1 MSGTREE
8 NVFMARLAEQA
19 ERYEDMV
26 IYMNRVVD
34 MASTLSLDER
44 NLLSVAYKNSVG
56 VRRQSCRL
64 VVQMEREPGHEASVR
79 QAITAYRS
87 KVEEELTARCN
98 ECLNVLNRLIPS
110 ETAAEPKVF
119 YLKMKADYYRY
130 LAEFQTGEEH
140 RLKAQEAHTCYSEAS
155 EVAKEL
161 EPIHPVRLGL
171 ALNFSVFYYEVVS
184 DAQAAGRLA
193 KAAFDEAVEAMHNVD
208 ETTLD
213 DGLHDGLQPSTS
225 YKDSL
230 SIVHLLRDNLALWSS
245 NSSTDIIDGT
255 AVEEM

>member
-34 MASTLSLDER
+34 MASTLSLEER

-64 VVQMEREPGHEASVR
+64 VSLMEREQGHEESYC
-79 QAITAYRS
+79 QKMTAYRS
-87 KVEEELTARCN
+87 KIEQELTARCN
-98 ECLNVLNRLIPS
+98 ECLDVLNRLIPS
-110 ETAAEPKVF
+110 ETDAEPKVF

-140 RLKAQEAHTCYSEAS
+140 RVKAQEAHACYSEAS
-155 EVAKEL
+155 EVAKQL

-171 ALNFSVFYYEVVS
+171 ALNSQCFTTRWFLMHK
-184 DAQAAGRLA
+184 QLAGWQRQLLM
-193 KAAFDEAVEAMHNVD
+193 KQ
-208 ETTLD
+208 TK
-213 DGLHDGLQPSTS
+213 PCSTW
-225 YKDSL
+225 
-230 SIVHLLRDNLALWSS
+230 I
-245 NSSTDIIDGT
+245 
-255 AVEEM
+255 